1 MTSYV
6 ENETGTSFPFD
17 SKELLESIMEQVM
30 DMENC
35 PYETSVN
42 LLITDNKSI
51 REYNRDYR
59 NIDKETDVLS
69 FPNLS
74 FERAGDFSFAE

>member
-30 DMENC
+30 EGNGC
-35 PYETSVN
+35 ALFSQ
-42 LLITDNKSI
+42 
-51 REYNRDYR
+51 
-59 NIDKETDVLS
+59 S
-69 FPNLS
+69 FL
-74 FERAGDFSFAE
+74 